1 MAEKK
6 KSKKEKIDPYFLSNG
21 KLRSEFSPDFEEKR
35 SKIITP
41 EGLYGTASGKT
52 MFESEVMSPDDSML
66 MQYQQDGGLMNQPQK
81 KIQKAYLGK
90 AIRQPTETDKEFEM
104 RHEYH
109 TPFKGP
115 QKAQDGGLM
124 DQPHLNY
131 MGAAKGKF
139 IAKGCGKVMSNRRK
153 VTKMY

>member
-1 MAEKK
+1 MN
-6 KSKKEKIDPYFLSNG
+6 KSK
-21 KLRSEFSPDFEEKR
+21 
-35 SKIITP
+35 
-41 EGLYGTASGKT
+41 
-52 MFESEVMSPDDSML
+52 
-66 MQYQQDGGLMNQPQK
+66 K

>member
-35 SKIITP
+35 SKVITP

-66 MQYQQDGGLMNQPQK
+66 MQYEQDGGLMNQPQK

-90 AIRQPTETDKEFEM
+90 AIRQPTETDTEFAI

-109 TPFKGP
+109 TPFKEP
-115 QKAQDGGLM
+115 QKSQEGGLM

>member
-35 SKIITP
+35 SKVITP

-104 RHEYH
+104 SHEYH

>member
-139 IAKGCGKVMSNRRK
+139 IAKGCGKVMSDRRK
-153 VTKMY
+153 KTKMY

>member
-1 MAEKK
+1 MADKK
-6 KSKKEKIDPYFLSNG
+6 KSKKKTDKDLYTSRNEFKPGFYEQNAG
-21 KLRSEFSPDFEEKR
+21 K
-35 SKIITP
+35 ITP

-52 MFESEVMSPDDSML
+52 MFEPEIMSPDDSML
-66 MQYQQDGGLMNQPQK
+66 MQYQ
-81 KIQKAYLGK
+81 
-90 AIRQPTETDKEFEM
+90 
-104 RHEYH
+104 
-109 TPFKGP
+109 
-115 QKAQDGGLM
+115 QDGGLM

>member
-35 SKIITP
+35 SKVITP

>member
-52 MFESEVMSPDDSML
+52 MFESPIVDPDTSMMQNMTKGGSVMV
-66 MQYQQDGGLMNQPQK
+66 K
-81 KIQKAYLGK
+81 TKLGK
-90 AIRQPTETDKEFEM
+90 N
-104 RHEYH
+104 
-109 TPFKGP
+109 
-115 QKAQDGGLM
+115 KA
-124 DQPHLNY
+124 
-131 MGAAKGKF
+131 
-139 IAKGCGKVMSNRRK
+139 
-153 VTKMY
+153 TKLY

>member
-6 KSKKEKIDPYFLSNG
+6 KSNKEKIDPYFLSNG

-35 SKIITP
+35 SKVITP

-52 MFESEVMSPDDSML
+52 MFDADMTSPDDKML
-66 MQYQQDGGLMNQPQK
+66 SYKKGGINKSQK
-81 KIQKAYLGK
+81 KIQKAYLGR
-90 AIRQPTETDKEFEM
+90 AIRQPTETDTEFAI

-109 TPFKGP
+109 TPFKEP
-115 QKAQDGGLM
+115 QKSQEGGLM

>member
-66 MQYQQDGGLMNQPQK
+66 VQYQ
-81 KIQKAYLGK
+81 
-90 AIRQPTETDKEFEM
+90 
-104 RHEYH
+104 
-109 TPFKGP
+109 
-115 QKAQDGGLM
+115 QDGGLM

>member
-35 SKIITP
+35 SKVITP

-52 MFESEVMSPDDSML
+52 MFESEVISPDDSML